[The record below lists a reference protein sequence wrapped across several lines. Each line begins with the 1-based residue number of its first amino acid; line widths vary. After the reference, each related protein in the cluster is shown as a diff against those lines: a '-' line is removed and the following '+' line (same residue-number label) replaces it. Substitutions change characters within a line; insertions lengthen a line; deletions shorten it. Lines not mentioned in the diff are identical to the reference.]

1 MSRLTAAVAVV
12 AVALVCCAA
21 QPGAKVMTNTIDRPF
36 LDDGLTSRA
45 SAALSAGTYE
55 VVWKADL
62 AGEPVD
68 FVLSSVDRVVVEGNR
83 RSGTWFLFDAVTGR
97 RLNQASAGASDL
109 LLDRGRSLIYGN
121 DRDGAVS
128 GYALAGGGLR
138 WRYLLNDRVRSWR
151 TYLGRRDRYLYVASM
166 STMIP
171 HALPADEGK
180 VEIHEVEASERVDDG
195 YLRSAKRLANKV
207 YKTKNIVAA
216 LGETHL
222 VVAVAGRVEVLGP
235 DLKEL
240 HVFEGK
246 FLPDHIS
253 VDEKGGINLIAS
265 DDGESALWRLS
276 KDARLLGRAA
286 LPAGPALAPPLV
298 DHEGRAIVVY
308 ADKLIAIGA
317 TGAVVWEHSFP
328 EVAGAIV
335 TSDNKILVAAGAGL
349 VTLDRTA
356 QVRSVA
362 KVPETL
368 VTPPALTADGHIF
381 VASRDHLFAL
391 AAKP

>member
-1 MSRLTAAVAVV
+1 MSS
-12 AVALVCCAA
+12 
-21 QPGAKVMTNTIDRPF
+21 TIDRPF

-45 SAALSAGTYE
+45 SASLSAGTYE

-83 RSGTWFLFDAVTGR
+83 RSGTWFLFDAATGR

-128 GYALAGGGLR
+128 GYALGTGALR

-180 VEIHEVEASERVDDG
+180 VEIHELEASERVDDG
-195 YLRSAKRLANKV
+195 YLRSAKRLANKI

-222 VVAVAGRVEVLGP
+222 VVAVAGRVEVLGT

-246 FLPDHIS
+246 FLPDQLS
-253 VDEKGGINLIAS
+253 VQSGVDEKGGINLIAS
-265 DDGESALWRLS
+265 DDAGLALWRLS
-276 KDARLLGRAA
+276 KDARLVARTA

-298 DHEGRAIVVY
+298 DHEGRAIVVF
-308 ADKLIAIGA
+308 ADKLIAIGV

-335 TSDNKILVAAGAGL
+335 TRDNKILVAAGAQL

-356 QVRSVA
+356 QVRPVA